1 MSITKKDLID
11 QSSHA
16 AVAFVATAG
25 ILIAPGILTAA
36 LAGFL
41 FGLVR
46 ELTEEGTKITGQ
58 AFRNVWHSR
67 GSKIDIAFW
76 TLGGALAGLFF
87 A

>member
-1 MSITKKDLID
+1 MNITKKDLID

-16 AVAFVATAG
+16 AVAFVATAA

-41 FGLVR
+41 MGLVR
-46 ELTEEGTKITGQ
+46 ELTEEGTKVTGQ
-58 AFRNVWHSR
+58 AFRNVWASR
-67 GSKIDIAFW
+67 NSKIDIAFW